1 MAVSI
6 VLTML
11 GLGGFCA
18 LLFNFA
24 VYALPATIG
33 LLLVTLA
40 INTGAGAIVG
50 TIVGAISSAIA
61 FTLGNVVFVSSRS
74 LALRWL
80 VSLPFVAFAAYA
92 GYSIVLKL
100 SELNLACIRRSGAR
114 SSQLLAPGSLAAQRF
129 RGSQNCEMLRL

>member
-33 LLLVTLA
+33 LLLATLA
-40 INTGAGAIVG
+40 INTGAGAIGG
-50 TIVGAISSAIA
+50 TIVGAIGGAVA
-61 FTLGNVVFVSSRS
+61 FTLGNAVFACSRS
-74 LALRWL
+74 LPLRWL
-80 VSLPFVAFAAYA
+80 VALPFAAFAAYA
-92 GYSIVLKL
+92 GYSIILKL
-100 SELNLACIRRSGAR
+100 SELGVHSSQCAR
-114 SSQLLAPGSLAAQRF
+114 SSQLLAPASLAAQRF
-129 RGSQNCEMLRL
+129 RGSRNRRMLRL

>member
-33 LLLVTLA
+33 LLLAALA
-40 INTGAGAIVG
+40 INTGAGAIG
-50 TIVGAISSAIA
+50 GLIVGAIAGAVA
-61 FTLGNVVFVSSRS
+61 FTLGNVVYASSRS

-80 VSLPFVAFAAYA
+80 VALPFASFAAYA
-92 GYSIVLKL
+92 GYSIALKL
-100 SELNLACIRRSGAR
+100 SELSVHSSQWRR
-114 SSQLLAPGSLAAQRF
+114 SSQLLAPGSLAA
-129 RGSQNCEMLRL
+129 